1 MLQDHAHRATPPQ
14 TDCEPKLLIKALQ
27 SKGLPFLQAEWLI
40 CKAEN
45 SHQTSIHT
53 YLKKL
58 NIPFQQ
64 ISAPNHKE
72 TAQLPGM
79 ALCFDQTGELH
90 LAEDIQRSMPHKAD
104 GIEVEVNTAFII
116 LDAPLSTNQHSRNQ
130 QSILQFWRQLRGS
143 AWLTEALKSGH
154 AHLGPIV
161 GASILINIL
170 ALAPTLFTV
179 QIYDRIIPNQAWSS
193 LWTLAFGIFICL
205 VFEHLLKRSRH
216 KLMEHSATVTD
227 AICTEKLS
235 KVLLQTRQSSTT
247 PSTLLQHLR
256 AFESLREVITG
267 MFLLSLIDLP
277 FLVLFLVVIGLIH
290 PYFLLIAATVVII
303 HAIEVLRTHQ
313 KLVKLGSR
321 QLEDYRNAQGD
332 WIDCL
337 QQLPAVQAHGVQDMF
352 AKRLNSN
359 QMRQRLS
366 ANQIR
371 ECTYTSTQLMQTL
384 HQMAWMCTIILGTYL
399 VIANTISI
407 GGLIAVSMLTMRCFS
422 PLQKLQSQLIQTHA
436 AQSGFEDLDKLMHE
450 FPSEQQT
457 QQSLPKIEHLKLQ
470 TVSVQKPG
478 SKAHEALQLMLADV
492 NLDLPCG
499 SRVGIIGPTGSG
511 KTSLLN
517 LLAGQ
522 LKIQRGEYTINH
534 LRHSLYSE
542 TEHGRWVG
550 FAEQPPRL
558 IRGNLLENITL
569 HRPWI
574 TSHDCIS
581 VMDALGMRPWLNS
594 LPEGMQH
601 PIKSQGSNLSSG
613 QKQLIALC
621 RALVGNPQLLL
632 LDEPTVCLDA
642 QSESKLIRY
651 LNQLGP
657 EVTVMFTT
665 HRLNLLA
672 ACKTLVL
679 MNSGK
684 IISQGD
690 KATVLTAAKLLEQQ
704 A

>member
-1 MLQDHAHRATPPQ
+1 MLQDHAHWATPFQGANQPI
-14 TDCEPKLLIKALQ
+14 TFIKALE

-40 CKAEN
+40 CKSEN
-45 SHQTSIHT
+45 SIQACVQA

-58 NIPFQQ
+58 NIPFQR
-64 ISAPNHKE
+64 IDSPSDTE
-72 TAQLPGM
+72 LGQLPST
-79 ALCFDQTGELH
+79 ALCFDKKGELYLASDIH
-90 LAEDIQRSMPHKAD
+90 KPAANLAESLEYDIA
-104 GIEVEVNTAFII
+104 TAFVIQERQTI
-116 LDAPLSTNQHSRNQ
+116 TTNNAKNH
-130 QSILQFWRQLRGS
+130 QSILQFWQQLRQS
-143 AWLTEALKSGH
+143 TWLTEALETGH
-154 AHLGPIV
+154 RHIGPIV

-193 LWTLAFGIFICL
+193 LWTLAFGISICL
-205 VFEHLLKRSRH
+205 IFEHLLKRSRH

-227 AICTEKLS
+227 SICTEKLS
-235 KVLLQTRQSSTT
+235 KALLQTRQSATT

-256 AFESLREVITG
+256 SFESLREVITG

-277 FLVLFLVVIGLIH
+277 FLALFLLVIGLIH

-313 KLVKLGSR
+313 RLAKLGNR

-332 WIDCL
+332 WIDSL
-337 QQLPAVQAHGVQDMF
+337 QQLPAIQAHGVQDMF
-352 AKRLNSN
+352 ANRLNRN

-366 ANQIR
+366 GNEIR
-371 ECTYTSTQLMQTL
+371 ECTFTSTQLMQSL
-384 HQMAWMCTIILGTYL
+384 HQAAWMSTMLLGTYL

-407 GGLIAVSMLTMRCFS
+407 GGLIAVTMLTMRTFA
-422 PLQKLQSQLIQTHA
+422 PLQKLQGQLIQTHA
-436 AQSGFEDLDKLMHE
+436 AQSGFEDLDKLMRQIDTE
-450 FPSEQQT
+450 PQSQQG
-457 QQSLPKIEHLKLQ
+457 LPYIEHLQLQKL
-470 TVSVQKPG
+470 SALKPG
-478 SKAHEALQLMLADV
+478 ARENSALQRMLSEI
-492 NLDLPCG
+492 DLELPAG

-522 LKIQRGEYTINH
+522 VKIQQGEYTINH
-534 LRHSLYSE
+534 LRHSLYSSVE
-542 TEHGRWVG
+542 LGRWVG

-569 HRPWI
+569 HRPWV
-574 TSHDCIS
+574 SAQDCIE
-581 VMDALGMRPWLNS
+581 VMEALGMRPWLNS
-594 LPEGMQH
+594 LPEGLQH

-642 QSESKLIRY
+642 QSETRLIQY

-657 EVTVMFTT
+657 EVTVLFTT

-672 ACKTLVL
+672 ACKKLIL
-679 MNSGK
+679 MNAGQ
-684 IISQGD
+684 IVSQGD
-690 KATVLTAAKLLEQQ
+690 KATVLTAAKNLEQQ

>member
-14 TDCEPKLLIKALQ
+14 VDFEPDALIQALQ
-27 SKGLPFLQAEWLI
+27 SKGVPFLQAEWLI
-40 CKAEN
+40 CKADN
-45 SHQTSIHT
+45 SIQTAVHT

-58 NIPFQQ
+58 NIPFQH
-64 ISAPNHKE
+64 INAPSNKE
-72 TAQLPGM
+72 LSQLPAL
-79 ALCFDQTGELH
+79 ALCFDKTGELH
-90 LAEDIQRSMPHKAD
+90 LAKDLQKPSAHLAES
-104 GIEVEVNTAFII
+104 IEPAASHAFII
-116 LDAPLSTNQHSRNQ
+116 LDASQGKNKDPQNH
-130 QSILQFWRQLRGS
+130 QSILQFWRQLRES
-143 AWLTEALKSGH
+143 EWLTEALKSGH

-161 GASILINIL
+161 GASILINLL

-247 PSTLLQHLR
+247 PSALLQHLR

-277 FLVLFLVVIGLIH
+277 FLLLFLVVIGLIH
-290 PYFLLIAATVVII
+290 PYFLLIAATVVVI
-303 HAIEVLRTHQ
+303 HAVEVLRTHQ
-313 KLVKLGSR
+313 KLVKLGNR
-321 QLEDYRNAQGD
+321 QLKDYRNAQGD

-352 AKRLNSN
+352 AKRLNRN
-359 QMRQRLS
+359 QIRQRLS
-366 ANQIR
+366 ANEIR
-371 ECTYTSTQLMQTL
+371 ESTFTSTQLMQTL
-384 HQMAWMCTIILGTYL
+384 HQMAWMSTIILGTYL

-422 PLQKLQSQLIQTHA
+422 PLQKLQGQLIQTHA
-436 AQSGFEDLDKLMHE
+436 AQSGFEDLDKLMRQ

-457 QQSLPKIEHLKLQ
+457 HQNLPQIEHLQLHHI
-470 TVSVQKPG
+470 SVQKPG
-478 SKAHEALQLMLADV
+478 TKAHATHQTLLADV
-492 NLDLPCG
+492 DLDLPCG

-522 LKIQRGEYTINH
+522 LKIQQGEYTINH

-542 TEHGRWVG
+542 TELGRWVG

-574 TSHDCIS
+574 TSQDCID

-594 LPEGMQH
+594 LPEGLQY

-642 QSESKLIRY
+642 QSESRLIRY
-651 LNQLGP
+651 LNQLNP

-672 ACKTLVL
+672 ACKTLIL

-690 KATVLTAAKLLEQQ
+690 KATVLTAAKSLEQQ